1 MFNMVK
7 RLMIQID
14 EVLCTGC
21 GNCVPGCAEGAL
33 QIIDG
38 KARLVSETYCDGL
51 GACLGECPEGALT
64 LREVETVEFD
74 EAAAMEHVKKKK
86 LASEEVSCAG
96 SESFTYSAS
105 HQTSEGRGVVPTS
118 NQTSLLKHWPIKL
131 KLIST
136 QHPSLNDSNLLVVA
150 DCAAL
155 AYPSLHSDF
164 VDGKTPIIVCPKF
177 EDYQA
182 NLEKMTEIFAT
193 NSIQDVS
200 VLHMEVPCCH
210 GLSRLVAQAIL
221 NSRKDIPLR
230 TYEIGVKG
238 NIKRVS

>member
-1 MFNMVK
+1 MVK

-14 EVLCTGC
+14 EDLCTGC

-51 GACLGECPEGALT
+51 GACLGECPEGALS

-74 EAAAMEHVKKKK
+74 EAAVMEHMKKKK
-86 LASEEVSCAG
+86 LASEEISCAG
-96 SESFTYSAS
+96 SESFTYSTN
-105 HQTSEGRGVVPTS
+105 HQTSENRGVVPTP
-118 NQTSLLKHWPIKL
+118 NQISLLKHWPIKL

-136 QHPSLNDSNLLVVA
+136 QHPSLKDSSLLVVA
-150 DCAAL
+150 DCTAL

-164 VDGKTPIIVCPKF
+164 VAGKTPIIVCPKF

-230 TYEIGVKG
+230 IYEIGVKG
-238 NIKRVS
+238 NIKSVS

>member
-1 MFNMVK
+1 MVK
-7 RLMIQID
+7 RLLIQID
-14 EVLCTGC
+14 EELCTGC

-38 KARLVSETYCDGL
+38 KARLVSETFCDGL
-51 GACLGECPEGALT
+51 GACLGECPEEALS
-64 LREVETVEFD
+64 LNEVEAVEFD
-74 EAAAMEHVKKKK
+74 EDAALEHMKKKK
-86 LASEEVSCAG
+86 LASEEISCEG
-96 SESFTYSAS
+96 SESFTYSTNHQAS
-105 HQTSEGRGVVPTS
+105 ENRGVVPTS
-118 NQTSLLKHWPIKL
+118 DLKSELKHWPIKL

-136 QHPSLNDSNLLVVA
+136 QHSSLNDSSLLVAA

-155 AYPSLHSDF
+155 AYPSLHTDF
-164 VDGKTPIIVCPKF
+164 INGKTPIIVCPKF

-182 NLEKMTEIFAT
+182 NLQKMTEIFMA
-193 NSIQDVS
+193 NYIQDVS

-221 NSRKDIPLR
+221 NSGKEIPLR
-230 TYEIGVKG
+230 IYEIGVKG

>member
-1 MFNMVK
+1 MVK

-14 EVLCTGC
+14 EDLCTGC

-51 GACLGECPEGALT
+51 GACLGECPEGALS
-64 LREVETVEFD
+64 LSEVDTVDFD
-74 EAAAMEHVKKKK
+74 EAAALEHMKKKK
-86 LASEEVSCAG
+86 IATEEVNCAG
-96 SESFTYSAS
+96 SEFFTYGTGS
-105 HQTSEGRGVVPTS
+105 QIIENKGVVPTT
-118 NQTSLLKHWPIKL
+118 NETSHLRHWPIKL

-136 QHPSLNDSNLLVVA
+136 QHPSLDNSSLLVVA

-155 AYPSLHSDF
+155 AYPSLQTDF
-164 VDGKTPIIVCPKF
+164 VKGKTPIIVCPKF

-182 NLEKMTEIFAT
+182 NLEKMTEIFM
-193 NSIQDVS
+193 NNNILDVT

-210 GLSRLVAQAIL
+210 GLSRLIAQAIL
-221 NSRKDIPLR
+221 NTSKNIPLR